1 MALER
6 ARTLKENY
14 LKAGGHE
21 ASFEVYARGGLGLG
35 DEIPQDASKEPDG
48 VRSLAQR
55 ALAAGK
61 LIEYACYD
69 ARGRS
74 QGVALCRFEGWVDA
88 GALTFR
94 AAHLASSDGYYE
106 WWAQK
111 NLKGICA
118 GYHLC
123 EGPRRKCRVISDHS
137 GRIGVHL
144 TQWRLMGPRDL
155 LSVPYAADAAVQ
167 ELDAILQADLAAQ
180 VPPPPPVNS
189 GAPVGSQAPQG
200 SGLDAALNDPGAG
213 DHEVDEGVDQ
223 LLKLAKQAKSG
234 KADDAVEEP
243 AKKKAKKTGL
253 GEQLAKRASA
263 LNKERSRS
271 RRPSGSGK
279 EKKAAGSGEA
289 AKKKKSK
296 GILEVSSSS
305 SGEESSVSEQGFR
318 VASSREV
325 DLVRL
330 SQKDPGCLLRSA
342 LKEMSRYLS
351 ARGEAQNEDESQG
364 KVLSYLHQVLLP
376 QFPKAGVRSTRELTT
391 LASAVDLLLAG
402 DLGRAGDLIIQR
414 FKAIEASLAAEGN
427 WSVAQH
433 YELIPG
439 RATLS
444 TKAEQTEAAKAEL
457 RARKLR
463 QSIHRGDQHGN
474 PK

>member
-1 MALER
+1 MALDR
-6 ARTLKENY
+6 AKTLKENY

-35 DEIPQDASKEPDG
+35 DERPQDATKDPGEARD
-48 VRSLAQR
+48 LAQR
-55 ALAAGK
+55 ALEAGK
-61 LIEYACYD
+61 MVEYACYD
-69 ARGRS
+69 SRGRS

-94 AAHLASSDGYYE
+94 AVHLASSDGYYE

-111 NLKGICA
+111 NLKGERA
-118 GYHLC
+118 GYHFC
-123 EGPRRKCRVISDHS
+123 EGPRRKCRVISDHV
-137 GRIGVHL
+137 GRIGVHI
-144 TQWRLMGPRDL
+144 TQWRLVGPRDL
-155 LSVPYAADAAVQ
+155 LTVPYAADAAVK
-167 ELDAILQADLAAQ
+167 ELDSILQADLAAQ
-180 VPPPPPVNS
+180 VPPPPPGNS
-189 GAPVGSQAPQG
+189 GAPIGAQAPQG
-200 SGLDAALNDPGAG
+200 SGLDVALKDPGAG
-213 DHEVDEGVDQ
+213 DREVDEGVDQ

-234 KADDAVEEP
+234 KPDQTEEEP
-243 AKKKAKKTGL
+243 AKKKPKKAGL
-253 GEQLAKRASA
+253 AEQLAKRASA
-263 LNKERSRS
+263 LHKERSRS
-271 RRPSGSGK
+271 RRPSGSGRD
-279 EKKAAGSGEA
+279 KKAAGSGEA
-289 AKKKKSK
+289 ARKKKAK
-296 GILEVSSSS
+296 GVLEVSSSS
-305 SGEESSVSEQGFR
+305 SGDESSTSEQGFHA
-318 VASSREV
+318 ASSREV

-330 SQKDPGCLLRSA
+330 SQKNPGCLLRSA

-351 ARGEAQNEDESQG
+351 ARGEAQMEDESQG
-364 KVLSYLHQVLLP
+364 KVLSYLRQVMLP

-414 FKAIEASLAAEGN
+414 HPWQPEGN

-444 TKAEQTEAAKAEL
+444 TKAKQTEAAKAEL

-463 QSIHRGDQHGN
+463 QSIHRGDQRGN